1 MFFFLRMFQENVI
14 ATVVVISFN
23 VIIIDYKKT
32 L

>member
-1 MFFFLRMFQENVI
+1 MFQENVI